1 MGHQLAPWRT
11 GKDQTAWLSRLIEAM
26 ERISRPEW
34 RALPIDRRKL
44 AAMRARLAPPTV
56 CSMRGFRPNQ
66 PK

>member
-1 MGHQLAPWRT
+1 MGHQFAPWRT
-11 GKDQTAWLSRLIEAM
+11 GKDQTAWLSSLIEAM

-44 AAMRARLAPPTV
+44 AAMRARLARPIV
-56 CSMRGFRPNQ
+56 SSIRGFRPGQ